1 MTWEDEH
8 CTALTDF
15 AFQKYKEHVEEMLS
29 SKVVNKWDRND
40 GSNEWNAE
48 ALQGDRD
55 ARPAQRCDPSS

>member
-1 MTWEDEH
+1 MTWENED

-15 AFQKYKEHVEEMLS
+15 KFQQYKEHVEEMLS
-29 SKVVNKWDRND
+29 SKVVHKWDQNN
-40 GSNEWNAE
+40 GWNAQ